1 MTGWDPGYNWKY
13 FEFRKVIDQAFD
25 TNGKSE
31 VSLDVEH
38 SDRKNMDDIMRWA
51 KELGHEAIE
60 ALGGDIIRIVKG

>member
-13 FEFRKVIDQAFD
+13 CEFRKVIDQAFD

-51 KELGHEAIE
+51 KEFGHEAIE